1 MAALVFVLA
10 LSVCLSAVLACGGS
24 FDPCSNCSTFETCGS
39 ACVWE
44 LKPICWQSPDACN
57 TSSNDNYWCT
67 SFQGGSSGSSGIT
80 GDFPLEVMFG
90 AGAFGCIGLGLL
102 LSECITSSREKAR
115 RVQYRSQG
123 ENILGKV
130 VGTEVKRTESTSHDH
145 DDGGSQTTTSTTFFL
160 TVGCNVRQHGVTKEF
175 KVSRELFS
183 QFGQGSEIEMCSI
196 AKVTN
201 NPLHLM
207 IAKEVN
213 EDPKVG
219 VGSIIFFGIFFLVGL
234 GVSVLGISTKSDM
247 DQILAIAITVGMVL
261 VVPVVLASL
270 CVRRKFSNL
279 LTCPD
284 GGPLQAPFTFCC
296 LFLPEF

>member
-1 MAALVFVLA
+1 MEDDYPVGSFVLA
-10 LSVCLSAVLACGGS
+10 GAMGGMGSCYVLIEYMS
-24 FDPCSNCSTFETCGS
+24 ST
-39 ACVWE
+39 
-44 LKPICWQSPDACN
+44 
-57 TSSNDNYWCT
+57 
-67 SFQGGSSGSSGIT
+67 
-80 GDFPLEVMFG
+80 
-90 AGAFGCIGLGLL
+90 
-102 LSECITSSREKAR
+102 REKAR

-130 VGTEVKRTESTSHDH
+130 VGTEVKKQTSN
-145 DDGGSQTTTSTTFFL
+145 DGGSQTFCL
-160 TVGCNVRQHGVTKEF
+160 TVGCNVGQHGVTKGFE
-175 KVSRELFS
+175 VSQVLFS

-234 GVSVLGISTKSDM
+234 GVSVLGISTKSGM